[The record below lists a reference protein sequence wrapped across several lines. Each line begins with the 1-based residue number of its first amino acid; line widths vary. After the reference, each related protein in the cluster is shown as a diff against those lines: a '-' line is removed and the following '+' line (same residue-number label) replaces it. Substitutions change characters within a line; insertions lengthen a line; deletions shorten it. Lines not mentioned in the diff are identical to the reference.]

1 MNLTAY
7 LLPLLG
13 GALIGLAVSLML
25 FWNGRVAGVSGIV
38 NGTLKP
44 TKNDFSWRFS
54 FIAGLIAGGVL
65 LRIFF
70 PESISSD
77 LDRSLGIISAAGLL
91 VGFGTVMGNGCTS
104 GHGICGLSR
113 LSPRSIVAT
122 LTFMFF
128 GILSATIFR
137 QFVGGAP

>member
-1 MNLTAY
+1 MTSYILA
-7 LLPLLG
+7 LLG
-13 GALIGLAVSLML
+13 GALIGIAVSLML
-25 FWNGRVAGVSGIV
+25 LWNGRVAGVSGIV

-44 TKNDFSWRFS
+44 AKSDFGWRFA
-54 FIAGLIAGGVL
+54 FIAGLVSGGL
-65 LRIFF
+65 LLSLFF
-70 PESISSD
+70 PESLSSE
-77 LDRSLGIISAAGLL
+77 LDRSLGVIAVAGLL

-128 GILSATIFR
+128 GILAATLFR
-137 QFVGGAP
+137 QLTEGQL